1 MTLLGQHRPPR
12 ALETFA
18 CFMFCEYKVKH
29 RIMKDNYSIIEDNY
43 SPSIIGDNYSE
54 SHILTGNVQSV
65 FKREICSPNVPF
77 LDFTS
82 FMKDNIQKKNP
93 RCEFFPSPQ
102 GNRILFA
109 WGPKPL

>member
-1 MTLLGQHRPPR
+1 MVHKIKKEIHRFGLAP
-12 ALETFA
+12 
-18 CFMFCEYKVKH
+18 
-29 RIMKDNYSIIEDNY
+29 NYVAAPFRHGLI
-43 SPSIIGDNYSE
+43 
-54 SHILTGNVQSV
+54 GNVQSV

-77 LDFTS
+77 LDYTS

-109 WGPKPL
+109 WGPKPH

>member
-12 ALETFA
+12 ALKTFA

-29 RIMKDNYSIIEDNY
+29 RIMKDNYSNIEDNY

-77 LDFTS
+77 LDYTS
-82 FMKDNIQKKNP
+82 LMKDNIQKKNP

-109 WGPKPL
+109 WGPKPH